1 MKKNKKL
8 KKFTSV
14 GVASLLLLSGTATF
28 VSAASLD
35 TIKPDELFK
44 LDHPS
49 QKSAEAPT
57 GLKYRLGQESS
68 IATQG
73 LKDRLS
79 QESAVAPTE
88 HKDHDKVRVF
98 IELDGDPAISYSIK
112 KGVRYKD
119 LPASKKVELQ
129 SEVKDE
135 QKEFLTDVKEDNIDL
150 KVKNTFT
157 TVVNGVSGEIEYGKI
172 DELESL
178 PNVESVNLVNEYERP
193 KEKPNMLTS
202 KAMVQAI
209 QTWNTGY
216 DGKGMVVG
224 IIDTGI
230 DPTHPDM
237 TLKEDPKRKLTKEK
251 TDAIISANNLP
262 GQYYTLKV
270 PYGYN
275 YADKNQEIRDLG
287 PNASMHGM
295 HVAGTVGA
303 NGDESGN
310 GIKGVAPEAQLLA
323 LKVFSNDPGM
333 QTTFGDIYVKAID
346 DGIKLGADVLNMSL
360 GAEAGFVNSD
370 NFEQKAVERAVNS
383 GVLMA
388 ISAGNSDRIGSSK
401 GNKPF
406 ASNPDIGLVG
416 SPSVA
421 TNSIS
426 VANIENNFIQL
437 DQMNV
442 KIGDETLPIPF
453 KKQSSPDPL
462 EVFGTNKE
470 LDVVY
475 VGNGTSSAYEGKDV
489 KGKIVFAVRSSSSM
503 PYDTIRYYAEANGAA
518 GVIVRGHVSH
528 GDYVSMAL
536 TNPKIPYVSI
546 GISEGNTLEE
556 KIKAAGGTGKVTF
569 TGDHKTV
576 VNNAAGRMSTSTSWG
591 VTPSLELKP
600 EITAPGGQIYSTLND
615 GKYGTMSGTSMA
627 APHVSGGAALV
638 LQKVQELFPQL
649 QGADKVKRVKTLLMN
664 TAKPVQ
670 DPDNNNNYYSPRRQ
684 GAGIMQLHKA
694 VNTPVYVVRKG
705 TNDAKVELK
714 EINTDK
720 IEMTLTATNFSD
732 KDVSYKVD
740 TSVLTDSISGGRN
753 DLKSKEISKAVVTT
767 DTPTLTLFPGQS
779 KDFTVRID
787 LTNAKAE
794 LEALMINGYFVEG
807 FITLKNESQDVAL
820 PDLSV
825 PYVGFKG
832 DWNAPPVLDA
842 TVYDASHSFYNF
854 SGFVDQDSSFRIG
867 QLGYTRSW
875 DKERIAISPNGDD
888 KKESL
893 TPVLQFLRNSK
904 TVEYSITDT
913 SGNTLRKLRTDKEQR
928 KDNSTYT
935 WKPEY
940 TTWDGKVNNKLVPEG
955 LYYYTIKTQ
964 VDNPGEPQQVVNFP
978 VVVDNTKPVISNVS
992 YSKKKLYFNAQ
1003 DSNGSGLN
1011 EVKVLFNDRKEW
1023 IGDIVPKKGET
1034 QFEFDLTKL
1043 EDSDGKEIKDIKNI
1057 DIIVE
1062 DNAEN
1067 SSTFKASVPDNK
1079 IPYIISASP
1088 APFGKY
1094 TIRGIPLTGYVTDDS
1109 LVKYLQVRSDKLVGG
1124 PVKKL
1129 DITYNPD
1136 LKRYDFK
1143 SQLTF
1148 SEDGVHEVFIEGEDV
1163 VGNKIEFR
1171 RQIFIDSQSASIQI
1185 TGLPQNNYIAKD
1197 GVDPEVTVS
1206 ITDNF
1211 DVFRL
1216 VVNGNEE
1223 AYRELEQPYEQ
1234 RPLDYKQKMTLKL
1247 SEGRNDFQFF
1257 VTDLAGRY
1265 TYKNIT
1271 IYKGVTPPA
1280 SFITSLTANPE
1291 DENVFN
1297 TLSIK
1302 AEASKPIVW
1311 DGKVFDPEGNEIKL
1325 DSSKNPS
1332 STFKG
1337 SFKLDEL
1344 AANGEYRAILTP
1356 LGGSEADRRI
1366 VKFNVT
1372 NHQISIPKPVPAPN
1386 QPDVNKVSS
1395 ESIKITGK
1403 AEPNTTVTI
1412 TDKNQFTLTGKVG
1425 EDGQFSIPLST
1436 KLKAG
1441 LKLYAI
1447 ASNDTGLVSKE
1458 TNIVVVDKTVP
1469 SIPSVSKVSY
1479 TKISGKAEIG
1489 SKVYVKIGKVII
1501 GSSVVNSK
1509 GTYSITFKSQKV
1521 GTILHV
1527 YAVDKSGNV
1536 GAARKV
1542 LIKDITPPAIPS
1554 ANSIS
1559 KTKVTGKAE
1568 PNARVY
1574 VKAGKVIIGSGNA
1587 NSKGIYTVSYK
1598 KQKVGTVL
1606 YVYAK
1611 DKAGNIGKAKKVV
1624 VKK

>member
-1 MKKNKKL
+1 MKKRKKF

-14 GVASLLLLSGTATF
+14 GLASLLTISGSATF
-28 VSAASLD
+28 VSAASVETTKPMKL
-35 TIKPDELFK
+35 IKTDQ
-44 LDHPS
+44 S
-49 QKSAEAPT
+49 
-57 GLKYRLGQESS
+57 GQ
-68 IATQG
+68 A
-73 LKDRLS
+73 
-79 QESAVAPTE
+79 SAVATPELRNHPDQEKLVPTPE
-88 HKDHDKVRVF
+88 LNAHDKVRV
-98 IELDGDPAISYSIK
+98 IVELDGDAPISYSIE

-119 LPASKKVELQ
+119 LPEAKKVDLQ
-129 SEVKDE
+129 SEVKVE
-135 QKEFLTDVKEDNIDL
+135 QKEFLTDVKEENIDFE
-150 KVKNTFT
+150 VKNKFT
-157 TVVNGVSGEIEYGKI
+157 TVANGVSGEIEYGQI
-172 DELESL
+172 DELQSL

-193 KEKPNMLTS
+193 KEKPNMLSS

-209 QTWNTGY
+209 QTWNVGY
-216 DGKGMVVG
+216 DGKGVIVG

-287 PNASMHGM
+287 PDASMHGM
-295 HVAGTVGA
+295 HVAGIVGA

-323 LKVFSNDPGM
+323 LKVFSNDPAM
-333 QTTFGDIYVKAID
+333 PTTFGDIYVKAID

-360 GAEAGFVNSD
+360 GAEAGFVNPD

-388 ISAGNSDRIGSSK
+388 ISAGNSDRIGSGGQAQA
-401 GNKPF
+401 GNPL

-442 KIGDETLPIPF
+442 KIGDETFPIPF
-453 KKQSSPDPL
+453 KKQASPDPL
-462 EVFGTNKE
+462 EVFETNKE

-475 VGNGTSSAYEGKDV
+475 VGKGTSEGYEGKDV
-489 KGKIVFAVRSSSSM
+489 KGKIVYAVR
-503 PYDTIRYYAEANGAA
+503 PGEFPTYDAIKYYAEQAGAA
-518 GVIVRGHVSH
+518 GVIVRGAVAH
-528 GDYVSMAL
+528 GDYVSMKL
-536 TNPKIPYVSI
+536 TNPKIPLVSI

-684 GAGIMQLHKA
+684 GAGIMQLYSA

-714 EINTDK
+714 EINKDK
-720 IEMTLTATNFSD
+720 FEMTLTATNFSD

-740 TSVLTDSISGGRN
+740 TSVLTDAIINGRN
-753 DLKSKEISKAVVTT
+753 ALKSQVISKAVVTT
-767 DTPTLTLFPGQS
+767 DSPTLTLFPGQS
-779 KDFTVRID
+779 KDFTIRID
-787 LTNAKAE
+787 LTDAKAE
-794 LEALMINGYFVEG
+794 LEAAMKNGYFVEG

-842 TVYDASHSFYNF
+842 TVYDASPSFYNF
-854 SGFVDQDSSFRIG
+854 SGFVDQKSSFRIG

-904 TVEYSITDT
+904 TVEYSITDA

-978 VVVDNTKPVISNVS
+978 VFVDNTKPVISNVS

-1011 EVKVLFNDRKEW
+1011 EVKVLFNDRKYW
-1023 IGDIVPKKGET
+1023 IDDIFPKKGET

-1043 EDSDGKEIKDIKNI
+1043 EDSNGKEIKDIKNI

-1067 SSTFKASVPDNK
+1067 ASTFQATVPDNK
-1079 IPYIISASP
+1079 IPYIISNSP

-1129 DITYNPD
+1129 DLTYNPT
-1136 LKRYDFK
+1136 LKRYDFN

-1171 RQIFIDSQSASIQI
+1171 RQIFIDSQSANIQI
-1185 TGLPQNNYIAKD
+1185 TGLPQNNYVAKD

-1257 VTDLAGRY
+1257 VTDLAGRN

-1271 IYKGVTPPA
+1271 IYKGVTAPA

-1291 DENVFN
+1291 DESVFN
-1297 TLSIK
+1297 SLSIK

-1311 DGKVFDPEGNEIKL
+1311 DGKVLDPKGNEIKL
-1325 DSSKNPS
+1325 DSSKDPS
-1332 STFKG
+1332 STFEG
-1337 SFKLDEL
+1337 SFKLDKL
-1344 AANGEYRAILTP
+1344 AANGEYKAILTP
-1356 LGGSEADRRI
+1356 LGGSKADRRI

-1372 NHQISIPKPVPAPN
+1372 NHQISIPKPIPAPN
-1386 QPDVNKVSS
+1386 QPDVNEVSS
-1395 ESIKITGK
+1395 ESKKITGK

-1412 TDKNQFTLTGKVG
+1412 TDKNQFTLTGKVAK
-1425 EDGQFSIPLST
+1425 DGQFAIPLST

-1458 TNIVVVDKTVP
+1458 TKIVVVDKTAP
-1469 SIPSVSKVSY
+1469 SIPLVSKVTY
-1479 TKISGKAEIG
+1479 TGISGKAEIG
-1489 SKVYVKIGKVII
+1489 SKVYAKIGKVSI

-1509 GTYSITFKSQKV
+1509 GIYSITFKSQKV
-1521 GTILHV
+1521 GTTINV

-1536 GAARKV
+1536 GAVKKV
-1542 LIKDITPPAIPS
+1542 EIKDITPPAIPS
-1554 ANSIS
+1554 VKSLTN
-1559 KTKVTGKAE
+1559 TKVTGKAE
-1568 PNARVY
+1568 PGTKVY
-1574 VKAGKVIIGSGNA
+1574 VKKGKVIIGSGTA

-1611 DKAGNIGKAKKVV
+1611 DKVGNTGKGKKVV